1 MLLPRICS
9 TFRSARFPWTG
20 WARWRKLIALVL
32 ATGCAGSDLMLPNG
46 GGSKTVMRVV
56 AGDSLTGQVGELLG
70 DPVVVEVIGADSQPI
85 AGAAVEFEFTSAGDG
100 AEIHP
105 ASTTTNDLG
114 QAEAYLLLGDKIGA
128 QTGEARLV
136 VDGAVASKT
145 GFVAVANAADPD
157 NRPPEADFNRHCDDL
172 VCQFTDASRDPDG
185 TVSAWSWQ
193 FGDGNGSDQANPLHA
208 YAASGT
214 YTVTLAVTD
223 NGGATTQT
231 STEVD
236 VSAAPPPPSNQLPQ
250 AEFEIRCHDRFCSF
264 SDKSKDDDGNV
275 VSWNWDFGDGQS
287 SDQRSPFHF
296 YGDEGHYDVTL
307 TVTDNDGGS
316 DSKTQKVDVKD

>member
-1 MLLPRICS
+1 MVC
-9 TFRSARFPWTG
+9 SARRPWTG
-20 WARWRKLIALVL
+20 SAKSRSLVALVL
-32 ATGCAGSDLMLPNG
+32 ATGCAGSDLMLPDS
-46 GGSKTVMRVV
+46 GGSRPSMRVV

-70 DPVVVEVIGADSQPI
+70 DPVVVEVIGPDSQPI
-85 AGAAVEFEFTSAGDG
+85 ADAAIEFVFTSAGDG

-114 QAEAYLLLGDKIGA
+114 QAEAHLLLGDKIGL

-145 GFVAVANAADPD
+145 GFVAVANAAGPE
-157 NRPPEADFNRHCDDL
+157 NRQPEADFNWHCDDL
-172 VCQFTDASRDPDG
+172 VCQLTDASSDPDG

-193 FGDGNGSDQANPLHA
+193 FGDGNGSDQASPLHA
-208 YAASGT
+208 YAEPGT

-223 NGGATTQT
+223 NGGATAEKSSQVT
-231 STEVD
+231 
-236 VSAAPPPPSNQLPQ
+236 VSAAPPPPTNQPPR
-250 AEFEIRCHDRFCSF
+250 ADFEVRCHDRFCSF
-264 SDKSKDDDGNV
+264 SDKSRDDDGNV
-275 VSWNWDFGDGQS
+275 VSWSWDFGDGQS

-307 TVTDNDGGS
+307 TVTDNGGGS
-316 DSKTQKVDVKD
+316 ASKTQKVDLKH

>member
-1 MLLPRICS
+1 MFC
-9 TFRSARFPWTG
+9 SARFPWTG
-20 WARWRKLIALVL
+20 SAKSRRLVALVL
-32 ATGCAGSDLMLPNG
+32 ATGCAGSDLMLPDS
-46 GGSKTVMRVV
+46 GGSRPNMRVV

-70 DPVVVEVIGADSQPI
+70 DPVVVEVIGPDSQPI
-85 AGAAVEFEFTSAGDG
+85 ADAAIEFVFTSAGDG

-114 QAEAYLLLGDKIGA
+114 QAEAHLLLGDKIGL

-145 GFVAVANAADPD
+145 GFVAVANAAGPE
-157 NRPPEADFNRHCDDL
+157 NRQPEADFNWHCDDL

-208 YAASGT
+208 YAAAGT

-223 NGGATTQT
+223 NGGATTEK
-231 STEVD
+231 STQVT
-236 VSAAPPPPSNQLPQ
+236 VSAAPPPPTNQPPR
-250 AEFEIRCHDRFCSF
+250 ADFEVRCHD
-264 SDKSKDDDGNV
+264 
-275 VSWNWDFGDGQS
+275 
-287 SDQRSPFHF
+287 
-296 YGDEGHYDVTL
+296 
-307 TVTDNDGGS
+307 
-316 DSKTQKVDVKD
+316 

>member
-1 MLLPRICS
+1 ML
-9 TFRSARFPWTG
+9 WTG
-20 WARWRKLIALVL
+20 SAKWRGLIALVL
-32 ATGCAGSDLMLPNG
+32 ATGCAGSDLMLPDS
-46 GGSKTVMRVV
+46 GGSGPVMRVV

-85 AGAAVEFEFTSAGDG
+85 GGAAVAFVFTSAGDG

-105 ASTTTNDLG
+105 PSTTTNDLG
-114 QAEAYLLLGDKIGA
+114 QAEAHLLLGDKIGT

-145 GFVAVANAADPD
+145 GFVALANAADPD
-157 NRPPEADFNRHCDDL
+157 NRRPEADFNWHCDDL
-172 VCQFTDASRDPDG
+172 VCQLTDASSDPDG

-208 YAASGT
+208 YAAPGT

-223 NGGATTQT
+223 NGGATAEK
-231 STEVD
+231 SSEVK
-236 VSAAPPPPSNQLPQ
+236 VSAAPPPPANQPPR
-250 AEFEIRCHDRFCSF
+250 AEFEVRCHDRFCSF
-264 SDKSKDDDGNV
+264 SDKSRDDDGNV
-275 VSWNWDFGDGQS
+275 VSWSWDFGDGQS

-316 DSKTQKVDVKD
+316 DSKTQKVDVKH